1 VTDSHIPA
9 SADKPL
15 DDSSIQA
22 VAYGEE
28 KTDKSHSSGVILS
41 VLLFQ
46 QFLGAISYAISKYGL
61 AIIEPFA
68 FAFYRFVIAAAILLL
83 ITRFSKH
90 ERQIEKKDYWKIFGL
105 GVIIIPFNQL
115 TYLYGQSLT
124 GAGHASLLFAT
135 TPIWIFIMAMIH
147 LKEKL
152 IVRRV
157 FGIVVAVIGVGIIMF
172 GGAIKIGREYL
183 VGDMI
188 VLLAVLAWSYYT
200 ILGKP
205 LVKKYG
211 AFRVTA
217 YALSSGTLLY
227 IPFGIYATTRVDY
240 SQVTTGAWLSVLY
253 MAIGISV
260 AAYVLWYWVLK
271 HIEASRMAVFHNIQP
286 VIASAM
292 GYFWLGEPLGAPFI
306 IGGLTV
312 LAGVIVAE
320 I

>member
-1 VTDSHIPA
+1 MTKSKSPV
-9 SADKPL
+9 

-22 VAYGEE
+22 VAYSGG
-28 KTDKSHSSGVILS
+28 KKDKSHSTGIILS
-41 VLLFQ
+41 VLFSQ
-46 QFLGAISYAISKYGL
+46 QLLGAVSFSISKYGL

-68 FAFYRFVIAAAILLL
+68 FAFYRFVIAAAILLV
-83 ITRFSKH
+83 ITRVSKH
-90 ERQIEKKDYWKIFGL
+90 ERPIEKKDYWKIFCLGL
-105 GVIIIPFNQL
+105 IIIPFNQL

-124 GAGHASLLFAT
+124 GAGHAALLFAT

-152 IVRRV
+152 IVRRMI
-157 FGIVVAVIGVGIIMF
+157 GIVVAVIGVGIIMF
-172 GGAIKIGREYL
+172 GGAVKIGREYL
-183 VGDMI
+183 IGDLI
-188 VLLAVLAWSYYT
+188 IFLAVLAWAYYT

-217 YALSSGTLLY
+217 YALSFGTLLY
-227 IPFGIYATTRVDY
+227 IPFGLYAANKVDY
-240 SQVTTGAWLSVLY
+240 SQVTAGAWLSVLY

-271 HIEASRMAVFHNIQP
+271 HLEASRMAVFHNIQP

-292 GYFWLGEPLGAPFI
+292 AYFWLGEPLGAPFI
-306 IGGLTV
+306 VGGLIV